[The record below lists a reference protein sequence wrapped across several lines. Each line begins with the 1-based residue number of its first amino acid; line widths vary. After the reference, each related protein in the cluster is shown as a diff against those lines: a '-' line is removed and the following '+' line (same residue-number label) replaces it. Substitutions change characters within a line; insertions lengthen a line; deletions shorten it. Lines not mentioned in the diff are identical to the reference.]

1 MFGLVKS
8 LQSYLQEL
16 KNSGSQD
23 LVEIEKNVIPH
34 QFEATAILE
43 KMDQNGDTRIPWFQS
58 VVDNHNQK
66 TNMTVVSNLFGTR
79 ERIGAQLGGEAVKG
93 GMAVSMEYAKLEKEK
108 IDSVIISA
116 KDAPVKEDIQ
126 LGSDIDLLS
135 LPIVRHYEMDLSAVL
150 TMMLVMKDPD
160 EGFYDVSFTKVFPK
174 GPDQAGVS
182 IHSPHLERILT
193 KYEERGMAAPVVSI
207 IGHHPAFTLGAA
219 ARVPFGNDDY
229 ATIGAFLNESVRL
242 VPSETWGDD
251 FLVPADAEILIEG
264 EIQPGARTIVD
275 PFGEVT
281 RDYQPQCLR
290 QLMNVTAITKRKNAI
305 LQDIFSGHPEHWL
318 LGGIAKEGGLF
329 NMLQKQFGNIKA
341 VKMPFSGCCRLECHI
356 SIKKRT
362 EGEPF
367 NVAMAAFGFD
377 SQLQWITIVDDD
389 IDPFNE
395 LDVRFASVSY
405 VNPDKDIQ
413 KIRARNHFYNEGAGW
428 KVMIDAT
435 KQTAVPSPTRFR
447 VPPKVMENINLEDY
461 ITKDYS
467 LVSKN

>member
-1 MFGLVKS
+1 MAKS
-8 LQSYLQEL
+8 LGSYLEEL
-16 KNSGSQD
+16 KIKGSPE
-23 LVEIEKNVIPH
+23 LVEIEKMVIPH
-34 QFEATAILE
+34 NFEVTAILE
-43 KMDQNGDTRIPWFQS
+43 KMDQQGDTRIPWFNQ
-58 VVDNHNQK
+58 VVDNHGEK
-66 TNMTVVSNLFGTR
+66 TAMSVVSNLFGTR
-79 ERIGAQLGGEAVKG
+79 ERIGAQIGDAEAAKG
-93 GMAVSMEYAKLEKEK
+93 GMAVSMAYAKREKEQ
-108 IDSVIISA
+108 IQPVILSPYE
-116 KDAPVKEDIQ
+116 APVKEVIQ
-126 LGSDIDLLS
+126 KGAEIDLLQ
-135 LPIVRHYEMDLSAVL
+135 LPIVRHYEMDLSQVL

-174 GPDQAGVS
+174 GADLAGVS

-193 KYEERGMAAPVVSI
+193 KYEERGQAAPIVSI

-229 ATIGAFLNESVRL
+229 ATIGAFLQESVRL
-242 VPSETWGDD
+242 VPSETWGSD

-290 QLMNVTAITKRKNAI
+290 QLANIKAITRRKKAI

-318 LGGIAKEGGLF
+318 LGGIAKEGGLY
-329 NMLQKQFGNIKA
+329 NMLQKQFGNIRA
-341 VKMPFSGCCRLECHI
+341 VKMPYSGCCRLECHI

-377 SQLQWITIVDDD
+377 SQLQWITVVDED

-395 LDVRFASVSY
+395 LDVRFAAVSY
-405 VNPDKDIQ
+405 VNPEKDIQ
-413 KIRARNHFYNEGAGW
+413 RIRARNHFYNEGAGW

-435 KQTAVPSPTRFR
+435 RQTVVPSPARFR
-447 VPPKVMENINLEDY
+447 VPPDVMNSIKLENYVTSHKPVLQ
-461 ITKDYS
+461 KG
-467 LVSKN
+467 

>member
-1 MFGLVKS
+1 MAKS
-8 LQSYLQEL
+8 LQSYLEEL
-16 KNSGSQD
+16 KNTGSSD
-23 LVEIEKNVIPH
+23 LVEVEKGVVPH
-34 QFEATAILE
+34 QFEVTALLE
-43 KMDQNGDTRIPWFQS
+43 KMDLAGDTRIPWFTS
-58 VVDNHNQK
+58 VVNNHDK
-66 TNMTVVSNLFGTR
+66 PTNMTVVSNIFGTR
-79 ERIGAQLGGEAVKG
+79 ERIGAQIGGEAIHG
-93 GMAVSMEYAKLEKEK
+93 GMAVSMEYAKREKEK
-108 IDSVIISA
+108 IPSTIISPEY
-116 KDAPVKEDIQ
+116 APVKFNIKK
-126 LGSDIDLLS
+126 GKDIDLRE
-135 LPIVRHYEMDLSAVL
+135 LPIVRHFEMDLSAVL

-174 GPDQAGVS
+174 GTDTAGVS

-193 KYEERGMAAPVVSI
+193 KYEERGLAAPVVSI

-229 ATIGAFLNESVRL
+229 ATIGAFLQESVRL
-242 VPSETWGDD
+242 VPSETLGED

-264 EIQPGARTIVD
+264 EIQPGAKTIVD

-290 QLMNVTAITKRKNAI
+290 QLMNVRAITTRENAV

-362 EGEPF
+362 EDEPY
-367 NVAMAAFGFD
+367 NVAMAALGFD
-377 SQLQWITIVDDD
+377 SQLQWITVVDDD

-395 LDVRFASVSY
+395 LDVRWATINY
-405 VNPDKDIQ
+405 VNPDRDIQ
-413 KIRARNHFYNEGAGW
+413 RIRGRNHFYNAGAGW
-428 KVMIDAT
+428 KVIIDAT
-435 KQTAVPSPTRFR
+435 KQTVVPSPTRFR
-447 VPPKVMENINLEDY
+447 VPPAVMDRMELDDY
-461 ITKDYS
+461 IK
-467 LVSKN
+467 KNYAVQK